1 MGGREAGRSAPQFLK
16 SVTAL
21 KVFTFCDYKTML
33 ETDILNVQQIQK

>member
-1 MGGREAGRSAPQFLK
+1 MGERESGMSALQLLK

-33 ETDILNVQQIQK
+33 ETDVLNVQQI